1 MAVSESI
8 ARPVR
13 TALQLGAATTITE
26 LVDAFLTDLD
36 AKQYGALV
44 AGLTLVLSCVQAAV
58 ENSTGK
64 AVLRSIPPRE
74 VPVADD
80 RGESPVVLVVGILAA
95 VVLVLL
101 IARLV

>member
-26 LVDAFLTDLD
+26 CVDAFLTDLTTQ
-36 AKQYGALV
+36 QYGALV
-44 AGLTLVLSCVQAAV
+44 AGLTLVLSCVQAAL

-64 AVLRSIPPRE
+64 AVLRQIPPRE

-80 RGESPVVLVVGILAA
+80 RGAFDLGTALVVC
-95 VVLVLL
+95 VCLVLL
-101 IARLV
+101 VILLTRI